1 MILGDLLDAAVRDES
16 GRALGFV
23 TDARFVLDGAPP
35 AGSEAGLAGARLHG
49 LLVTP
54 RRAGSFLGY
63 ERTAVGAPWPLGRWL
78 RWRHRGTFLVHWTDV
93 VRVPDA
99 EDPDRVEHE
108 NVVVV
113 RDDHT
118 RHDPALRRRQRSR

>member
-16 GRALGFV
+16 GRLVGYV
-23 TDARFVLDGAPP
+23 SDARLVLDGPPP
-35 AGSEAGLAGARLHG
+35 AGRESSLSAARLHG
-49 LLVTP
+49 LIVTP

-63 ERTAVGAPWPLGRWL
+63 ERNGVGAPWPLARWL
-78 RWRHRGTFLVHWTDV
+78 RWRHRGTFLIHWTDV
-93 VRVPDA
+93 FAIPDP

-113 RDDHT
+113 RDGH
-118 RHDPALRRRQRSR
+118 RRYDPALRAAAGP